1 MAAEPTDQAPAE
13 PVKGVGEHGDL
24 PTAARPDREAEHGH
38 TDETVD
44 EASDE
49 SFPASDPP
57 AFTHAHAGPPK
68 HGAERP
74 GGQNEGGEG

>member
-1 MAAEPTDQAPAE
+1 MMPGQEDRPSSEP
-13 PVKGVGEHGDL
+13 K
-24 PTAARPDREAEHGH
+24 PDREAGHGH

-57 AFTHAHAGPPK
+57 AFTHSHAGPPK
-68 HGAERP
+68 HGEGAA
-74 GGQNEGGEG
+74 GGERGE